1 VSRKTALRFIIL
13 AAVIAGVAWVIVNR
27 DALDVAELEAWVL
40 GFGIWAPLVFI
51 ALYAAAAP
59 LGAPGSALTLAGGV
73 LFGPAWGSL
82 YSLVGATAGATIA
95 FLIARYVAADWVA
108 SRTKGI
114 LARVIEGIEAEGWRF
129 VVFVRLVPLFP
140 YNVLNYALGA
150 TRIKLSHYVIASF
163 VAMAP
168 GGVAY
173 TYLGYAGREI
183 AGGGSDWVNTALIAV
198 AAVAAVTFIPLAIR
212 RWRLMRKAAAG
223 CTDSPT

>member
-1 VSRKTALRFIIL
+1 MSRRAVLRVILL
-13 AAVIAGVAWVIVNR
+13 AAVAAGVAWVIVNR
-27 DALDVAELEAWVL
+27 DVLDVDALEAWVL
-40 GFGIWAPLVFI
+40 GFGIWAPLVFVG
-51 ALYAAAAP
+51 LYAAAAP

-73 LFGPAWGSL
+73 LFGPVWGSV
-82 YSLVGATAGATIA
+82 YSLLGATAGATLA

-108 SRTKGI
+108 AKAKGI
-114 LARVIEGIEAEGWRF
+114 LGRVIAGIEAEGWRF

-163 VAMAP
+163 LAMAP

-183 AGGGSDWVNTALIAV
+183 AGGSTDWVNTALIAV

-212 RWRLMRKAAAG
+212 RWRLMRKAGDESA
-223 CTDSPT
+223 DSAT

>member
-1 VSRKTALRFIIL
+1 MSRKTVLRIIVV
-13 AAVIAGVAWVIVNR
+13 AAVAAGVAWVVVN
-27 DALDVAELEAWVL
+27 LDIGALEAWVL

-51 ALYAAAAP
+51 ALYAVAAP

-73 LFGPAWGSL
+73 LFGPVLGTI
-82 YSLVGATAGATIA
+82 YNLVGATIGATLA
-95 FLIARYVAADWVA
+95 FLISRYIAADWVA
-108 SRTKGI
+108 ARAKGI
-114 LARVIEGIEAEGWRF
+114 LGRVIAGIEAEGWRF

-168 GGVAY
+168 AGTAY

-183 AGGGSDWVNTALIAV
+183 AGGSTDWITTGLFALGGLAV
-198 AAVAAVTFIPLAIR
+198 VAFIPFAIR
-212 RWRLMRKAAAG
+212 RWRLLRGAASAAA
-223 CTDSPT
+223 DSET